1 MEKMEQRKNNP
12 PQPENRLER
21 RTYTVEM
28 RVAKEGEGDTV
39 RSVTG
44 YAPRFNSPSEVMYL
58 SPDERF
64 VEYFEQNAFRS
75 ALPKSDPRALRDHI
89 PHLILGRQS
98 ANTLNVWEDSTG
110 LGFRFE
116 LPNTTYANDLAV
128 SMERGD
134 VRETSFAFTLK
145 EDSDKWSRRADGIW
159 ERRIPADAVERIYD
173 ISVVTYP
180 AYPDSE
186 AQLNSQNLTV
196 AYRSL
201 QTATQKEDPPLPAEA
216 SAEEGQ
222 PNHRQRLLEALERAA
237 K

>member
-1 MEKMEQRKNNP
+1 MSQDKEQRKQNP
-12 PQPENRLER
+12 SQPDGLEK

-28 RVAKEGEGDTV
+28 RVATEGEGDT
-39 RSVTG
+39 RRTVTG

-58 SPDERF
+58 NPDERF
-64 VEYFEQNAFRS
+64 VEYFEPYAFRS
-75 ALPKSDPRALRDHI
+75 ALPNSDPRALRDHI
-89 PHLILGRQS
+89 SHFILGRQS
-98 ANTLNVWEDSTG
+98 ANTLNVWEDATG

-145 EDSDKWSRRADGIW
+145 EKSDKWKKRDDGIW

-180 AYPDSE
+180 AYPNSE
-186 AQLNSQNLTV
+186 ANLDV
-196 AYRSL
+196 AMRSL
-201 QTATQKEDPPLPAEA
+201 EAAQKEITPSPAEA
-216 SAEEGQ
+216 RSAKEGETDNE
-222 PNHRQRLLEALERAA
+222 NHRARLLEAIERAA

>member
-1 MEKMEQRKNNP
+1 MSKEQRKKNP
-12 PQPENRLER
+12 PPPDGLEK

-28 RVAKEGEGDTV
+28 RVASEGEGDPV

-44 YAPRFNSPSEVMYL
+44 YAPRFNSPSEVMHL
-58 SPDERF
+58 NADERF
-64 VEYFEQNAFRS
+64 VEYFEPNAFRR
-75 ALPKSDPRALRDHI
+75 ALPNSDPRALRDHI
-89 PHLILGRQS
+89 PHFILGRQS
-98 ANTLNVWEDSTG
+98 AKTLKVWEDATG

-134 VRETSFAFTLK
+134 VRETSFAFNIK
-145 EDSDKWSRRADGIW
+145 KDSDKWAKRDDGIW
-159 ERRIPADAVERIYD
+159 ERRIPADSVERIYD

-186 AQLNSQNLTV
+186 ANLDV
-196 AYRSL
+196 AMRSL
-201 QTATQKEDPPLPAEA
+201 ENAKAAIPQTTDNQ
-216 SAEEGQ
+216 Q
-222 PNHRQRLLEALERAA
+222 PTTDNNHRARLLEAIERAS